1 MSSMPAGWYPD
12 PFSSG
17 GYVRWWDGERWGQS
31 TALEPGQAPP
41 PPPSGA
47 RRQPG
52 QAQPAYSWT
61 TPDQARAAYPTGAQ
75 ASGDVAFDGTYL
87 ASYGQRVLA
96 FLLDVV
102 IQSVVLVPLIIWLE
116 GPLYADLSAALDANG
131 GQLTQAMF
139 DSLVKQA
146 QQNSL
151 SLTIATLL
159 VTGVYVIPQVALY
172 GRTLGKRAVGL
183 RVRSLAGAGDVTWRQ
198 SIIRWSVVAVG
209 WSICSVLLVV
219 DFLWPLWDKPARQAV
234 HDKGART
241 IVVKDRA

>member
-41 PPPSGA
+41 PAPSGS
-47 RRQPG
+47 RRPLGRSQ
-52 QAQPAYSWT
+52 QASSGD
-61 TPDQARAAYPTGAQ
+61 TPDQGQSAYQTGAQ
-75 ASGDVAFDGTYL
+75 AFGELAFDGTYL
-87 ASYGQRVLA
+87 ASYGQRALA
-96 FLLDVV
+96 FLLDVI
-102 IQSVVLVPLIIWLE
+102 IQSVVLVPLIVWLE

-131 GQLTQAMF
+131 GQLTQTMF

-159 VTGVYVIPQVALY
+159 VTGIYVIPQVALY
-172 GRTLGKRAVGL
+172 GRTLGKRVVGL

-198 SIIRWSVVAVG
+198 SIVRWSVVAVG

-219 DFLWPLWDKPARQAV
+219 DFLWPLWDKPARQAL

-241 IVVKDRA
+241 IVVKDVA